1 LVLLA
6 GGTGITPMLQIASS
20 TLLNPTNQTHI
31 TLLSFSSD
39 EKDICLHEDL
49 VRLQERGADH
59 CTLKF
64 FASTLPAA
72 SARQDVAQ
80 GSLRKFT
87 AQQLLEHA
95 AGVPVSETTMFCM
108 CGPRDFI
115 DKAKKLLSEGGV
127 PDSRV
132 LAWEEKKSAAELSCA
147 SFAASE

>member
-1 LVLLA
+1 MLLA

-20 TLLNPTNQTHI
+20 TLLKSANQTHI
-31 TLLSFSSD
+31 TLLSFSSN
-39 EKDICLHEDL
+39 ESDICLHEDL
-49 VRLQERGADH
+49 VRLQLGAAH

-64 FASTLPAA
+64 FASTLSAA
-72 SARQDVAQ
+72 STRQGVAK
-80 GSLRKFT
+80 GSMRNFT

-115 DKAKKLLSEGGV
+115 GSAKKLLRDGGV

-132 LAWEEKKSAAELSCA
+132 LAWE
-147 SFAASE
+147 

>member
-1 LVLLA
+1 MLLA

-20 TLLNPTNQTHI
+20 TLLKSANNQTHI
-31 TLLSFSSD
+31 TLLSFSSN
-39 EKDICLHEDL
+39 ESDICLHEDL
-49 VRLQERGADH
+49 QGLGAAH

-64 FASTLPAA
+64 FASTLSAA
-72 SARQDVAQ
+72 STRQGVAK
-80 GSLRKFT
+80 GSMRNFT

-115 DKAKKLLSEGGV
+115 GSAKKLLRDGGV

-132 LAWEEKKSAAELSCA
+132 LAWE
-147 SFAASE
+147 

>member
-1 LVLLA
+1 MLLA

-20 TLLNPTNQTHI
+20 TLLKSANQTHI
-31 TLLSFSSD
+31 TLLSFSSN
-39 EKDICLHEDL
+39 ESDICLHEDL
-49 VRLQERGADH
+49 VRLGAAH

-64 FASTLPAA
+64 FASTLSAA
-72 SARQDVAQ
+72 STRQGVAK
-80 GSLRKFT
+80 GSMRNFT

-115 DKAKKLLSEGGV
+115 DKAKKLLSAGGV

-147 SFAASE
+147 SLAAYE